1 MTKILNS
8 QQLFSHVHRTWE
20 CYSQAPLTQVA
31 DNHYQASWAE
41 ELDWFAASAKA
52 QNDCALLFGIDPVLG
67 LLISGEM
74 FDRPTTFMEQEDVHD
89 ALGELTH
96 IVART
101 ITADLGINH
110 SLQAPEAVTSQ
121 QRLVYMN
128 EFTVESEMLAQSDH
142 HYFYSALV
150 SSKAAI

>member
-1 MTKILNS
+1 MNKTLTS

-20 CYSQAPLTQVA
+20 CYSQSPLNQVA
-31 DNHYQASWAE
+31 DNHYEATWAE
-41 ELDWFAASAKA
+41 DLDWFAAKAKA
-52 QNDCALLFGIDPVLG
+52 PNDCALLFGIDPVLG

-74 FDRPTTFMEQEDVHD
+74 FDRPTTFIDQADVHD

-110 SLQAPEAVTSQ
+110 SLQTPVAVTTR
-121 QRLVYMN
+121 QRQHFLN
-128 EFTVESEMLAQSDH
+128 AFNVESEMLAQSDH

-150 SSKAAI
+150 SSKAAN